1 MSLCG
6 RTSEGLY
13 AWEIWKKKIMPVYL
27 DGSSVGYKISGL
39 KFFFFNT

>member
-6 RTSEGLY
+6 ETSEGLY
-13 AWEIWKKKIMPVYL
+13 AWEIKHVMPVYL

-39 KFFFFNT
+39 KFFSFNT